1 MSMPR
6 PMLPMLL
13 HRASAAKP
21 KRNSSLSD
29 GIIRR
34 DTTARPLLPRV
45 AVLLPGLL
53 AGLMLLLLATGC
65 DAQGGSQAGAASEAA
80 ESAGASETAER
91 SAAASGAAAAA
102 GDTAGAEAA
111 ELHPSFNM
119 TRARLSAMLEEQPG
133 SIRRAV
139 LERPQYFLELMGKAL
154 ELPSYA
160 LVLVDK
166 QHGLSSDY
174 RPENTVSL
182 NGFSDTL
189 VLNKDSLSLR
199 EEVIPHL
206 VAMSEAAR
214 LDGVTLDISSS
225 YRSYQYQEN
234 LFSYY
239 VNELGREQAEQESA
253 QPGHSQH
260 QLGTTVD
267 FGSVTPAFAETDAAA
282 WLRRHAGEY
291 GFSLSYPEGLTELT
305 GYMYESW
312 HYRFITRVGT
322 EIQQEFFN
330 DVQQHFLEFFHR
342 HRDELEAAREL

>member
-1 MSMPR
+1 
-6 PMLPMLL
+6 
-13 HRASAAKP
+13 
-21 KRNSSLSD
+21 
-29 GIIRR
+29 
-34 DTTARPLLPRV
+34 
-45 AVLLPGLL
+45 
-53 AGLMLLLLATGC
+53 MLLLLATGC
-65 DAQGGSQAGAASEAA
+65 SAQGGSQAGAASGTADPQEASEAA
-80 ESAGASETAER
+80 KGSE
-91 SAAASGAAAAA
+91 AA
-102 GDTAGAEAA
+102 AGAEASQ
-111 ELHPSFNM
+111 LHPSFDM
-119 TRARLSAMLEEQPG
+119 TRTQLSAMLEEQPE

-174 RPENTVSL
+174 QPGNIVSL

-206 VAMSEAAR
+206 IAMSEAAR

-282 WLRRHAGEY
+282 WLREHAGEY
-291 GFSLSYPEGLTELT
+291 GFSLSYPEGMTELT

-322 EIQQEFFN
+322 EIQQEFFD

-342 HRDELEAAREL
+342 HRDELEAARQL